1 MEAKEEEPSGIQVFL
16 RIRPSGN
23 SSSYIKQDDVDINKV
38 SFHIPKQEDE
48 VVNNSRSAYSF
59 EFNSVLDQKAKQKEV
74 FKTIGV
80 PVIKNALAG
89 YNSTIF
95 AVSRLTFSWP
105 TIDHYILLNLPPH
118 HCVSTVKRVQA
129 RRLQSLEVQNDTRI
143 EE

>member
-1 MEAKEEEPSGIQVFL
+1 MEVKEEEPSGIQVFL

-80 PVIKNALAG
+80 PVIKNVLAG

-95 AVSRLTFSWP
+95 AVSRLTFLWP

>member
-1 MEAKEEEPSGIQVFL
+1 MVYRQLEMEAQEEEPSGIQVFL

-38 SFHIPKQEDE
+38 SFHIPKLEDE
-48 VVNNSRSAYSF
+48 VVNNSKSSYA
-59 EFNSVLDQKAKQKEV
+59 FNFYSVLDQKAKQKEV

-95 AVSRLTFSWP
+95 AVSCITL
-105 TIDHYILLNLPPH
+105 
-118 HCVSTVKRVQA
+118 
-129 RRLQSLEVQNDTRI
+129 
-143 EE
+143 